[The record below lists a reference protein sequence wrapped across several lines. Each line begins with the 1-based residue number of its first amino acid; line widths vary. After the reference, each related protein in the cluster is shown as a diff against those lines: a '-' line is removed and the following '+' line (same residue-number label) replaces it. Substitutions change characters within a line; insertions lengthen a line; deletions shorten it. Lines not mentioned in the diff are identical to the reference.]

1 MVTGSIHH
9 FNLIMNHYYSLKTAT
24 NANHQAISINAK
36 PKEKKPKVIIVMLM
50 SPKVSVVM
58 QM

>member
-1 MVTGSIHH
+1 MTGSIHH

-24 NANHQAISINAK
+24 NANRQVIGIKAK
-36 PKEKKPKVIIVMLM
+36 PKKKPKVVIVMVM
-50 SPKVSVVM
+50 SPKFSVVM

>member
-1 MVTGSIHH
+1 MVTGSVHH
-9 FNLIMNHYYSLKTAT
+9 FDLIMNHYYSLKTAT
-24 NANHQAISINAK
+24 NVNHQDIGIKAK
-36 PKEKKPKVIIVMLM
+36 PKKKPKVVIVMLM